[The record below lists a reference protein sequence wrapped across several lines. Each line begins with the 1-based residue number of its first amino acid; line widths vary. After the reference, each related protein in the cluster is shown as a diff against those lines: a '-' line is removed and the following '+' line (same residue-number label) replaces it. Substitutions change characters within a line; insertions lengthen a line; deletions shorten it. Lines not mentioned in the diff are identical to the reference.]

1 MRKALREVAGEVKV
15 QSRTYHGYYGN
26 RIVVMTAELRK
37 RAEIDAFFR
46 RMAEAGILEELLP
59 EVPER
64 VDEEGVFHFRLDKQ
78 LAYRGR
84 LVLADHDDV
93 VSVRAKVVVYPKG
106 RERAIRA
113 AEEYFRSLLESRP
126 SR

>member
-1 MRKALREVAGEVKV
+1 MRKALREVAGEAKV

-46 RMAEAGILEELLP
+46 RMAGTGILEELLP

-64 VDEEGVFHFRLDKQ
+64 VDEEGVLHFRLDKQ

-106 RERAIRA
+106 RERAIGA
-113 AEEYFRSLLESRP
+113 AEEYFRSLLGSRP